1 MSAAQGAVS
10 IEISKRKTDNS
21 LVTVNARLL
30 TPELKELIERQNVD
44 CADINCMKWPLFGW
58 SRHATCKLLMTQ
70 RDLLTLTTGST
81 DPEVWFN
88 ATYSTLDSNTRTE
101 FGYLIWFIVGSKAQ
115 SVKTA
120 FSRMRI
126 AQIQPL
132 MISQFGLPNFG
143 EAFYIV
149 TFKCDRW
156 AGRGKRAFMKVFEA
170 PLSSEPN
177 ENYYPRSWKQNE
189 YVNGTVLDQ
198 LSIQDIFARFHN
210 FSGTAYSS
218 WLRRA
223 NSTVP
228 HSNGYWD
235 MAPAGASGDEFDD
248 STVED
253 YTYERDLPPISVGD
267 FTQKPLLVVADDIA
281 VKAGVALAYKP
292 NYATEQEVGSYIV
305 GKYIWSI
312 IEIGKGNDR
321 MVSFLNEYRNDI
333 IAGSIYDIAG
343 VPDPGEPPTSL
354 ALTGIASIAR
364 IPNLI
369 AQPIRPYKLIADY
382 RKSELPDGSPPNVFS
397 DAEFKSD
404 FSLGDYHKYL
414 SNPFDRTVPSRKWN
428 LGVNKRGESGG
439 NYISVDQW
447 DGASRTEKQFNKD
460 VFGPVGAPQDVVDVG
475 ERFKTKYKS
484 GACDIWFR
492 SWIMP
497 NNDQIWAGG
506 SWIEL
511 RLQMDGKGFAFPTTR
526 IYGSLDDPL
535 LGPVTDDSQHEIE
548 SSGLVK
554 TWRGEDGRLRVHV
567 GQPFGIP
574 CLLRIVSNEPE
585 GDNVWRYT
593 AKIALKSNQLQNPH
607 TFKGLIAKF
616 EEVQNT
622 TLDGEPEITAFNLC
636 EVNNSAGF
644 AGPGYKLPLVQD
656 GFRVLPIGED
666 RDGVLHEV
674 VVQAM
679 LYKDTSDN
687 EQYAYFCLHNAIDG
701 ECDTSAFVEPT
712 YDGGSFDGGA

>member
-10 IEISKRKTDNS
+10 IEISRRSNTDGS

-44 CADINCMKWPLFGW
+44 CADINSMKWPLFGW
-58 SRHATCKLLMTQ
+58 SRHATCKLLLTQ
-70 RDLLTLTTGST
+70 RDLLTLSALST

-88 ATYSTLDSNTRTE
+88 AEYASGNFD

-177 ENYYPRSWKQNE
+177 ENFYPRSWKQDE
-189 YVNGTVLDQ
+189 YVNGSQLDSLTIKQ
-198 LSIQDIFARFHN
+198 IFARFHS
-210 FSGTAYSS
+210 FGDPIWLP
-218 WLRRA
+218 WLRQPNQA
-223 NSTVP
+223 PGYPQPN
-228 HSNGYWD
+228 YWD
-235 MAPAGASGDEFDD
+235 MAPDGAASDVFDD
-248 STVED
+248 SAAENYKYD
-253 YTYERDLPPISVGD
+253 EIYPPISVGD
-267 FTQKPLLVVADDIA
+267 LTQKPLLVVADDVA
-281 VKAGVALAYKP
+281 VKASIALAYKP
-292 NYATEQEVGSYIV
+292 NYATEQEVGSYQM
-305 GKYIWSI
+305 GKYLWSAI
-312 IEIGKGNDR
+312 DIAKGNDR
-321 MVSFLNEYRNDI
+321 MVSFLNEYKNDI
-333 IAGSIYDIAG
+333 IAGSVYDIVSG
-343 VPDPGEPPTSL
+343 SDDPEGNPTSL
-354 ALTGIASIAR
+354 ALEGIASIAR

-369 AQPIRPYKLIADY
+369 SQQVRPDRLVVDY
-382 RKSELPDGSPPNVFS
+382 RRTDLADGSPPNVFADS
-397 DAEFKSD
+397 KFETD
-404 FSLGDYHKYL
+404 FPLRQYHKYL
-414 SNPFDRTVPSRKWN
+414 SNPFDRTVPSRKYQGFIN
-428 LGVNKRGESGG
+428 YSGQSCG
-439 NYISVDQW
+439 AYISADNWQ
-447 DGASRTEKQFNKD
+447 GATRTEKQFFKD
-460 VFGPVGAPQDVVDVG
+460 VINSNLPSHVRDVNDRYN
-475 ERFKTKYKS
+475 EKYQS

-526 IYGSLDDPL
+526 IYGSFDDPI

-712 YDGGSFDGGA
+712 YDGGTFDGGA

>member
-10 IEISKRKTDNS
+10 IEISRRTTDDS

-30 TPELKELIERQNVD
+30 TPQLKELIERQNVD

-58 SRHATCKLLMTQ
+58 SRHATCKLLLTQ

-88 ATYSTLDSNTRTE
+88 ADYRRSVD

-120 FSRMRI
+120 FSRMRV

-143 EAFYIV
+143 EAFYIA

-156 AGRGKRAFMKVFEA
+156 AGRGKRAFMKVFDP
-170 PLSSEPN
+170 PLSTEPN
-177 ENYYPRSWKQNE
+177 ENYYPRSWKQDE
-189 YVNGTVLDQ
+189 YVNGTNLDCLTIKQ
-198 LSIQDIFARFHN
+198 IFDRFHSFGDPVWLPWLKKPN
-210 FSGTAYSS
+210 QEAGYS
-218 WLRRA
+218 RP
-223 NSTVP
+223 N
-228 HSNGYWD
+228 YWD
-235 MAPAGASGDEFDD
+235 MAPDGAASDVFDD
-248 STVED
+248 STVSN
-253 YTYERDLPPISVGD
+253 YRYEEMFPPISVGD
-267 FTQKPLLVVADDIA
+267 LTQKPLLVVADDVA

-292 NYATEQEVGSYIV
+292 NYATAQEVGSYLT
-305 GKYIWSI
+305 GKFVWSVI
-312 IEIGKGNDR
+312 DINKGNER
-321 MVSFLNEYRNDI
+321 MVSFLNEYKNDI
-333 IAGSIYDIAG
+333 IAGSVYDIVDG
-343 VPDPGEPPTSL
+343 TEDPNGFPTSP
-354 ALTGIASIAR
+354 ALEGIASIAR

-369 AQPIRPYKLIADY
+369 SQQVRPDRIVVDM
-382 RKSELPDGSPPNVFS
+382 RRTELADGSPPNVFADS
-397 DAEFKSD
+397 QFKSD
-404 FSLGDYHKYL
+404 FPLRQYHKYL
-414 SNPFDRTVPSRKWN
+414 SNPFDRTVPSRKYE
-428 LGVNKRGESGG
+428 GFIVRVGESCGA
-439 NYISVDQW
+439 YISADSWQ
-447 DGASRTEKQFNKD
+447 GATRGEKQFYKD
-460 VFGPVGAPQDVVDVG
+460 VIYSNMPNDVYRVNERYG
-475 ERFKTKYKS
+475 EKYLS

-567 GQPFGIP
+567 GQSFGIP

-593 AKIALKSNQLQNPH
+593 AKIALKSTELPNPH

-616 EEVQNT
+616 EEVPNT